1 MHAAPTHEPV
11 SSPASLTETAERAL
25 RAVACPE
32 CGFVHTGVEAWLE
45 AIREVFPEFSRTDL
59 AWMITDL
66 DAQGSW
72 EIVIGADETLT
83 AFPRID

>member
-11 SSPASLTETAERAL
+11 SSPVILTETAERAL

-32 CGFVHTGVEAWLE
+32 CGFVHTGVEAWLQ
-45 AIREVFPEFSRTDL
+45 AIREVLPEFSRADL
-59 AWMITDL
+59 PCVITDL

-72 EIVIGADETLT
+72 EITIGGDETLT